1 MAKLRWEEV
10 YEDNEDLFYAE
21 GYGGDGGYW
30 LARNTREAQ
39 GNVGKWHVTLNI
51 GGKDHGVK
59 ADGTLA
65 FSKKGYYFDTIC
77 AAKAAAQQNE
87 GPVVGAK
94 VSSSKSATWKWKSKT
109 RDRKII
115 SYYAQGPA
123 SALEA
128 GVNIVRWGPNEWTL
142 QSGGAPSGHS
152 LVIVKTGYKSAA
164 AAKKGAVALGPWVA
178 PPRLIPLKASRP
190 AKPKKKKKT
199 KKTKAKAKPVFWEWD
214 SVRSRAR
221 GMHGKIEGYNIA
233 SPPEAFAEH
242 YSITWTGRAWQLTS
256 GWDSRGTYKV
266 LKRGF
271 RSAADAQEYAQ
282 ALHDPKAKAKK
293 PKSSSSLPSIAEL
306 NQQAATPRVGIREE
320 AETKALGLLK
330 LDLKR
335 SLEQAGGLYQATW
348 WKSPQRAAVEKIAN
362 DISDLLKRVQK
373 IKPT

>member
-77 AAKAAAQQNE
+77 AAKAAAQKHR

-115 SYYAQGPA
+115 SYYAQSPA

-190 AKPKKKKKT
+190 AKPKKKKTT
-199 KKTKAKAKPVFWEWD
+199 KKPA
-214 SVRSRAR
+214 
-221 GMHGKIEGYNIA
+221 
-233 SPPEAFAEH
+233 
-242 YSITWTGRAWQLTS
+242 
-256 GWDSRGTYKV
+256 
-266 LKRGF
+266 
-271 RSAADAQEYAQ
+271 
-282 ALHDPKAKAKK
+282 
-293 PKSSSSLPSIAEL
+293 SSSSLPSIAEL
-306 NQQAATPRVGIREE
+306 NQQAAKPGIGSRIWEQAKVKMEAEE
-320 AETKALGLLK
+320 AKPKTVPSFLSKWPRPIK
-330 LDLKR
+330 D
-335 SLEQAGGLYQATW
+335 AGGQRS
-348 WKSPQRAAVEKIAN
+348 WKIVLANGDEYRIYSWRFDGVRRWVALSTINRRVESITQPYASTHTLALKAI
-362 DISDLLKRVQK
+362 LKRV
-373 IKPT
+373 KPLERYELEAIATIERIMKESGKTLEQLMRQAKRKL